1 MMYLS
6 LTPVDDDLGLVIGR
20 EADPR
25 RGCVGHILLES
36 SDLEGGKDGGMV
48 AGHDVCCAP
57 VRCVDDAR
65 AGVGPPQDTVA
76 VRGNVD
82 TNLDGQAREKS
93 EH

>member
-6 LTPVDDDLGLVIGR
+6 LAPVDDDLGLVIGW
-20 EADPR
+20 EADPG
-25 RGCVGHILLES
+25 RGCVRHVLLES
-36 SDLEGGKDGGMV
+36 SDLEGGEDGGVV
-48 AGHDVCCAP
+48 AGHDVRCAP
-57 VRCVDDAR
+57 VWCVDDAR

-76 VRGNVD
+76 VWGNVD